1 MAWVYANTG
10 EDYVGETHTLGG
22 TVYSGKTRTPESRR
36 LIEVPSNSI
45 KELRKIVPDIVT
57 SEELL
62 GIDVKPKKKSTPK
75 QSAKKAITRGKSK

>member
-36 LIEVPSNSI
+36 LIEVPDAP
-45 KELRKIVPDIVT
+45 KPAPKPA
-57 SEELL
+57 
-62 GIDVKPKKKSTPK
+62 PKKAPV
-75 QSAKKAITRGKSK
+75 KKGKSK

>member
-36 LIEVPSNSI
+36 LIEVP
-45 KELRKIVPDIVT
+45 DA
-57 SEELL
+57 
-62 GIDVKPKKKSTPK
+62 PKKEPV
-75 QSAKKAITRGKSK
+75 AKKAPVKKGKSK

>member
-36 LIEVPSNSI
+36 LIEVPDSP
-45 KELRKIVPDIVT
+45 KPEP
-57 SEELL
+57 
-62 GIDVKPKKKSTPK
+62 KPKKAV
-75 QSAKKAITRGKSK
+75 AKKK